1 MELQRARASAPA
13 DDVGS
18 AENKSG
24 PRVVDGF
31 IDSFN
36 GVMVAV

>member
-1 MELQRARASAPA
+1 MELQRARASANA
-13 DDVGS
+13 DDAGS
-18 AENKSG
+18 AENESG
-24 PRVVDGF
+24 PGIADRF